1 MIDYQNYKDVG
12 IYEISSIERATKG
25 KTYPAGS
32 TLIPLSAI
40 RIGIDA
46 EYLKTDSEVDTR
58 YAVIIPKDIHD
69 AEFIFQMVQ
78 MQLSKFLE
86 KYMTGINL
94 QFGELKHLHI
104 RMFNQE
110 TRQFIVKAMVT
121 VDHSIECEKKEI
133 EKLKDE
139 KKFYLANMFPNDERM
154 NNGQFKK

>member
-12 IYEISSIERATKG
+12 IYEISSVERAIKG

-40 RIGIDA
+40 RIGINA
-46 EYLKTDSEVDTR
+46 EYLKKDSEVETR
-58 YAVIIPKDIHD
+58 YAVITPKDSYD

-78 MQLSKFLE
+78 MQLSEFLA

-94 QFGELKHLHI
+94 KFGELKHLHI

-110 TRQFIVKAMVT
+110 TRNFITKELDM
-121 VDHSIECEKKEI
+121 VDHAIEYENKEI

-139 KKFYLANMFPNDERM
+139 KKFYLANMFPNGERR
-154 NNGQFKK
+154 